1 MSNRKKMVAQ
11 RSRRVCACKNAGGAN
26 ESFFGEEEQP
36 SFSPTG
42 GNERFK
48 ACDDEM
54 MRKVYVCA
62 PLGGNVESN
71 LKKVR
76 AYTEYALRCGTAPVV
91 PHFYAECLDDN
102 DPKDREIGLAAG
114 LSLLW
119 FCDELWLFGDT
130 VTDGMKN
137 ELQFCKNLNIRIRKI
152 TENEIQKVIGG
163 NRL

>member
-1 MSNRKKMVAQ
+1 MRAI
-11 RSRRVCACKNAGGAN
+11 SRRSGHIPN
-26 ESFFGEEEQP
+26 
-36 SFSPTG
+36 T
-42 GNERFK
+42 
-48 ACDDEM
+48 
-54 MRKVYVCA
+54 
-62 PLGGNVESN
+62 
-71 LKKVR
+71 
-76 AYTEYALRCGTAPVV
+76 
-91 PHFYAECLDDN
+91 HFYAECLDDN

>member
-1 MSNRKKMVAQ
+1 
-11 RSRRVCACKNAGGAN
+11 
-26 ESFFGEEEQP
+26 
-36 SFSPTG
+36 
-42 GNERFK
+42 
-48 ACDDEM
+48 M
-54 MRKVYVCA
+54 MKRVYVCA
-62 PLGGNVESN
+62 PLGGNIEEN
-71 LKKVR
+71 LKKVKI
-76 AYTEYALRCGTAPVV
+76 YTSYALRCGTTPVV

-137 ELQFCKNLNIRIRKI
+137 ELQFCKNLYIRIRKI

>member
-1 MSNRKKMVAQ
+1 
-11 RSRRVCACKNAGGAN
+11 
-26 ESFFGEEEQP
+26 
-36 SFSPTG
+36 
-42 GNERFK
+42 
-48 ACDDEM
+48 M

-91 PHFYAECLDDN
+91 PHFYALCLDDN

-130 VTDGMKN
+130 VTDGMSA
-137 ELQFCKNLNIRIRKI
+137 ELKFCKNLNIRIRKI